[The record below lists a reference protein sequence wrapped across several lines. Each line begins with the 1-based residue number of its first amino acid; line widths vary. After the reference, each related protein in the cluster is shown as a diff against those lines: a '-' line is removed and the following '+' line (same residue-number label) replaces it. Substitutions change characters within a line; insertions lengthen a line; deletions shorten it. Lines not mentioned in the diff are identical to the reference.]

1 MRVGHDDSQ
10 EEFQGF
16 CRILGRN
23 TEVFEESTGG
33 SNRDCNSSEVECRE
47 WSQLNL
53 LTDRQ
58 PVQHSNCE
66 LKSLLE
72 KENSADDESI
82 REMQL
87 KLNGLCA

>member
-1 MRVGHDDSQ
+1 MRVRHDDSQ

-16 CRILGRN
+16 CKILGRN
-23 TEVFEESTGG
+23 TEVFQESAGG
-33 SNRDCNSSEVECRE
+33 SNSNCNSSEVE
-47 WSQLNL
+47 WSELNL

-87 KLNGLCA
+87 KLNEL